1 MSDSDLT
8 GQFAGR
14 WWWGT
19 GASAVQVEGAS
30 PHDDWYR
37 WEKQGHAPP
46 SEDGNG
52 FATRFAADF
61 ALLGALGMTDYRLS
75 VNWARVVPERGRIDQ
90 AAVDYYRAVLDAGRT
105 SGLRLW
111 VCLLHSALPTWFADL
126 GGFASETAQ
135 EVWLE
140 WVDLAATLFGDLVG
154 GWMPFNTPTSFAQKA
169 YLAGTFPPG
178 HRDVGE
184 TTQVLRTVHLCDF
197 EAALRLR
204 RTGKPVCSNEALLPL
219 QPADDSAEAAAAV
232 AKLDALVWRSWLT
245 LARTPRY
252 EDAFDLYGFTYYYG
266 SLVTA
271 QGRLLPYPTDQP
283 TGPLG
288 YAHWPDGI
296 AAVLD
301 RLEHELPN
309 SRFVVAELGHGGGP
323 ECEDTERCDYLSRTL
338 EHIAAAQDR
347 GMRIEGVSMWT
358 GIDNYEWLA
367 GFDVSFGLF
376 TWDRAPRDSAEFMRK
391 VIRGR

>member
-1 MSDSDLT
+1 MSEADLT

-19 GASAVQVEGAS
+19 GSSAVQVEGAS
-30 PHDDWYR
+30 PVDDWHR

-46 SEDGNG
+46 SGDGNG
-52 FATRFAADF
+52 FAARFSTDF
-61 ALLGALGMTDYRLS
+61 ALLSELGMTDYRLS
-75 VNWARVVPERGRIDQ
+75 VNWARVVPKRGRIDQ
-90 AAVDYYRAVLDAGRT
+90 AAVDYYRAVLDAGRA

-111 VCLLHSALPTWFADL
+111 VCLLHSALPTWFADR
-126 GGFASETAQ
+126 GGFASDDAR

-140 WVDLAATLFGDLVG
+140 WVDLAAELFADLVG

-169 YLAGTFPPG
+169 YLTGTFPPG
-178 HRDVGE
+178 IRDIDE
-184 TTQVLRTVHLCDF
+184 TAQILRTVHVCDF

-204 RTGKPVCSNEALLPL
+204 HTNKPVCSNEALLPL
-219 QPADDSAEAAAAV
+219 LPADDTTEAAAAV
-232 AKLDALVWRSWLT
+232 AQLDALVWQSWLR
-245 LARTPRY
+245 LARLPRY
-252 EDAFDLYGFTYYYG
+252 ESAFDLYGFTYYYG
-266 SLVTA
+266 ALVTS

-288 YAHWPDGI
+288 YVPWPDGI
-296 AAVLD
+296 AVVLERLD
-301 RLEHELPN
+301 RELPG
-309 SRFVVAELGHGGGP
+309 SRFVVAELGYGGGP
-323 ECEDTERCDYLSRTL
+323 EREDTQRCDYLSRSL

-347 GMRIEGVSMWT
+347 GMRIEGVSVWT

-376 TWDRAPRDSAEFMRK
+376 TRQRTPRDSAAFMRK
-391 VIRGR
+391 VIRGH